1 MHNQGKV
8 SIREF
13 LQNNVLIFDGAMGTY
28 YSSIVNEP
36 AINCEM
42 ANIQHPEV
50 IESIHKEYIAAGA
63 HAIKTNTFGVNRKNF
78 GENSKLLEQ
87 LVDAAVEIA
96 RRSANDTTYIFADI
110 GPIDGEE
117 EEKVVEQYKEVVDL
131 FLKQGINYF
140 LFETNS
146 STTGLFETARYIKE
160 KSPEAFII
168 NSFAVLP
175 DGYSSEGRYYR
186 KLLSRNEEN
195 ASVDILGL
203 NCVCGPA
210 HMLTLL
216 ENVHTT
222 DISIMPNAG
231 YPVVRGRRTFYSN
244 GPTYYAE
251 QLENIVKKGVQIVGG
266 CCGTT
271 PAHIKAFVERLGSTS
286 FVRQKIQP
294 KSVVVT
300 EEKDESKNYLWR
312 KLEEGKK
319 VIAVEL
325 DSPKNADLSGFM
337 ESARRLQTAGVDTL
351 TIADCPIAVARMD
364 SALLA
369 CKVKRE
375 LGLDVIP
382 HMTCRDRNI
391 NAIKALLLGM
401 HAEEIY
407 NILAITGDPI
417 PNAQRN
423 EVSSVYQFNSRK
435 LAAYIDSL
443 NAEVFDEGYK
453 IYGALNVNARNF
465 EVELRRAEQKIEHGM
480 VGFLTQPVLTQ
491 EAVENLAK
499 ARERLSAKILG
510 GIIPVVSEKNARFMD
525 SEVNGIRVSE
535 EIISQYV
542 GKNRE
547 EGEQLAVEISLD
559 MAKKIKPY
567 IDGYYLITP
576 FNRVALMEKIIEG
589 LRE

>member
-1 MHNQGKV
+1 M
-8 SIREF
+8 
-13 LQNNVLIFDGAMGTY
+13 
-28 YSSIVNEP
+28 
-36 AINCEM
+36 
-42 ANIQHPEV
+42 
-50 IESIHKEYIAAGA
+50 
-63 HAIKTNTFGVNRKNF
+63 
-78 GENSKLLEQ
+78 
-87 LVDAAVEIA
+87 
-96 RRSANDTTYIFADI
+96 
-110 GPIDGEE
+110 
-117 EEKVVEQYKEVVDL
+117 
-131 FLKQGINYF
+131 
-140 LFETNS
+140 
-146 STTGLFETARYIKE
+146 
-160 KSPEAFII
+160 
-168 NSFAVLP
+168 
-175 DGYSSEGRYYR
+175 
-186 KLLSRNEEN
+186 
-195 ASVDILGL
+195 
-203 NCVCGPA
+203 
-210 HMLTLL
+210 
-216 ENVHTT
+216 
-222 DISIMPNAG
+222 
-231 YPVVRGRRTFYSN
+231 
-244 GPTYYAE
+244 
-251 QLENIVKKGVQIVGG
+251 
-266 CCGTT
+266 
-271 PAHIKAFVERLGSTS
+271 
-286 FVRQKIQP
+286 
-294 KSVVVT
+294 
-300 EEKDESKNYLWR
+300 
-312 KLEEGKK
+312 
-319 VIAVEL
+319 EL

-453 IYGALNVNARNF
+453 IYGALNVNAKNF